1 MTAGVALLGMATERR
16 RPANLDRRHRT
27 ALCRGRRSTVPLTIG
42 VAVAAEHI
50 RHFGPDRPIL
60 SDRSGGRWLGPLGAD
75 GIGHGSRSNGLVVA
89 QTLLVAIR
97 RYLAVVLRL
106 LWPISN

>member
-1 MTAGVALLGMATERR
+1 M
-16 RPANLDRRHRT
+16 
-27 ALCRGRRSTVPLTIG
+27 
-42 VAVAAEHI
+42 
-50 RHFGPDRPIL
+50 
-60 SDRSGGRWLGPLGAD
+60 

-106 LWPISN
+106 LCPISN